1 MIKLLYLHFSPYFC
15 KKNTMRLLWLFLVF
29 VCFSR
34 LAQAQMVNGADT
46 LYGNEWIKYQN
57 QYLRIKVAA
66 DGVYR
71 IPQQQLTAAG
81 FPAGSVPASALRLY
95 RYGAQVPVFTS
106 TENTLSD
113 GDFVEFWGES
123 NKGAIDRYLADNPEA
138 ALLNPQYSLFNDTVI
153 YYLTWND
160 DTAPLRMATAPNN
173 LTNLPQKT
181 EWCWFDAVQVY
192 DNQYFKR
199 EISEDITYSWY
210 DGDGWGRAISNGTL
224 TQNLPDMYMAGPPAT
239 LRFRNAYQRDD
250 QHEVHIEANDS
261 LIVDETHSGFRI
273 VQYTATLPNS
283 RLNGHLDL
291 KIDVTHSAN
300 LPGAFI
306 AGMNVRYSRSMT
318 FGNAALA
325 SFALDASSSGHY
337 LEIGGFNATGAAPV
351 LYDLNSRE
359 RWETNVEGGVIKVFL
374 PAGTQPRKL
383 VLFHPAAGVSSVP
396 ALSVKNFRNLS
407 QDNAGFTIITSTAL
421 FNDPTANGANQVQ
434 AYADYRA
441 GADGGNYT
449 TSVIDIEELYEQFGY
464 GIRFHPIAIRNFCH
478 YADKNW
484 PNAKHVLLIGKGLNS
499 NVFRKTAEQQNNFQ
513 KLFFLPNF
521 GVIGTDLLYV
531 MRGAHLE
538 SPILTIGRLAVTKPF
553 EIKNYLDKV
562 VEHEQ
567 LLHSDQSIENKLG
580 FKRFL
585 HISGGQS
592 PEQQSIAGYVQGMNN
607 EISSGMIGASVQTL
621 YKTSNDPIQQP
632 PFDQISEATQA
643 GISTWMIFGHSSP
656 FVVDYDIGSPEH
668 FKNKGKYPLMMVLGC
683 FSGQCS
689 NTDKGLGESFVLE
702 RNKGALAYLAPVN
715 YGFTDGLNTYGRTF
729 YNRMGN
735 ADYGKSLGEIINGTA
750 DTLIHHNASTSTLI
764 AVLHQSQLQGDPA
777 VHLHQAPGPDFVID
791 PATVTV
797 APNPVSIEQAT
808 FHVNFDLANLGKR
821 VGGNLTLQYAMQN
834 AGDTLRIIKTVE
846 VPAPDFRNQVSV
858 ELPTQGIKA
867 GFGRLFVRIDP
878 AMAVE
883 EWPSAAEF
891 NNDLTDASGEKGILL
906 YFYADDIQPLYP
918 PDCSIVFGEKAV
930 LHAST
935 LSPHASALRFLFE
948 IDSTETFSSPVR
960 QQYAMFSETGALNWT
975 PEIPL
980 KDSVVYY
987 WRVARDSLVNGLI
1000 PWHTRSFTYIQ
1011 GSRPG
1016 WTQSDNGQFE
1026 QDSLLQLDIKTSG
1039 DLFAFTNNTAQ
1050 IRYTLGYLQYNP
1062 LIPTVANSYNE
1073 GAITHFQWWG
1083 VNRVY
1088 NQVAVMELDPLTG
1101 RVIKAPPGVPNNPQ
1115 TEAPALFRVYDTK
1128 DSIERIRLM
1137 DFLQN
1142 GLTPGAYVLF
1152 MTVYDYVDQE
1162 GYAPGKWAMDSVSSG
1177 RNLFQVLESLGAQKV
1192 RSLADGAQP
1201 PHPYA
1206 FSFRYQGGGFEPS
1219 DTIVYFRDTLTTV
1232 RRNFPA
1238 IWMTGS
1244 AETQVI
1250 GPARNWHEALWQK
1263 GGKDDPTEQFRI
1275 SVLGVRENRPDTL
1288 LYQDMEGTKIKL
1300 NMVDSK
1306 EFPYLKLRYEVLD
1319 TTFHTPVQLHSWWVY
1334 YDGYP
1339 EGMLNQRLSEWH
1351 ADTLAQGDSMR
1362 ATLSFRNIS
1371 WYDMDSLLVRYQI
1384 QGPAGQTTVLQKRL
1398 QGLPAGDSISTSLRL
1413 PTNSMNGPQRLSI
1426 DVNPDNDQP
1435 ELHHYNNV
1443 GFRSFYVGR
1452 DRRNPLLD
1460 VTFDGIY
1467 IMDGDL
1473 ISPKPNILLT
1483 LKDDNPYL
1491 GMQDTT
1497 TFSLTLTEP
1506 DGLVRQIAWN
1516 DPEVLFFPADA
1527 TNLPQKNRA
1536 RLEWRPVFT
1545 KDGDYILT
1553 ANGRDASGNLSA
1565 ALDYAVNFRVIT
1577 RSSISNVLNYPNP
1590 FSTSTCFVYTL
1601 TGAETPT
1608 YFKIQIMTVSGRVV
1622 REITTAEFGSL
1633 QAGTHL
1639 SNFCWDGRDEFGD
1652 QLANGVYL
1660 YRVVAKKADGTDFE
1674 AFEQNNIDGFFKHGF
1689 GKMVLMR

>member
-1 MIKLLYLHFSPYFC
+1 MIKLRYLLFSAYFC
-15 KKNTMRLLWLFLVF
+15 KKNTMRLQWFLLAF
-29 VCFSR
+29 LCFSR
-34 LAQAQMVNGADT
+34 LAQAQMVNGTDT

-57 QYLRIKVAA
+57 TYLRIKVAA

-95 RYGAQVPVFTS
+95 RYGTQVPVYTS
-106 TENTLSD
+106 TENTLS
-113 GDFVEFWGES
+113 GADFVEFWGES
-123 NKGAIDRYLADNPEA
+123 NKGAVDRYLADNPEE
-138 ALLNPQYSLFNDTVI
+138 ALLNPQYSLFNDTVF

-160 DTAPLRMATAPNN
+160 DTPPLRMASAPNN
-173 LTNLPQKT
+173 LVNLPPKT

-192 DNQYFKR
+192 NNQYYKR
-199 EISEDITYSWY
+199 EISKDITYSWY
-210 DGDGWGRAISNGTL
+210 DGDGWGLSIANGTL

-239 LRFRNAYQRDD
+239 LRFRSAYQRDD
-250 QHEVHIEANDS
+250 EHKVRVEANDS
-261 LIVDETHSGFRI
+261 LIVNEIHSGFRI
-273 VQYTATLPNS
+273 VQYTATVPNS

-291 KIDVTHSAN
+291 KINVTHSAE
-300 LPGAFI
+300 LPGMVI
-306 AGMNVRYSRSMT
+306 AGINVHYARSMT
-318 FGNAALA
+318 FGNAASA
-325 SFALDASSSGHY
+325 AFELDASPSGHY
-337 LEIGGFNATGAAPV
+337 LEIGGFNANGATPV

-359 RWETNVEGGVIKVFL
+359 RWETTVEGGLIKVFL
-374 PAGTQPRKL
+374 PPGTQARKL
-383 VLFHPAAGVSSVP
+383 VLFHPAAGVLSVP

-407 QDNAGFTIITSTAL
+407 LDNAGFTIITSSAL
-421 FNDPTANGANQVQ
+421 FNDPTAGGANQVQ

-441 GADGGNYT
+441 STDGGNYT

-484 PNAKHVLLIGKGLNS
+484 PNAKHILLIGKGLNS
-499 NVFRKTAEQQNNFQ
+499 NVFRKPAEQQSNFQ

-538 SPILTIGRLAVTKPF
+538 NPVLTIGRLAVTKPF

-567 LLHSDQSIENKLG
+567 LLRSDQSIENKSG

-592 PEQQSIAGYVQGMNN
+592 EEQQSIASYVQGMNA
-607 EISSGMIGASVQTL
+607 EISSGMIGGSVHTL

-632 PFDQISEATQA
+632 PFDQISEATRA

-668 FKNKGKYPLMMVLGC
+668 FQNKGKYPLMMVLGC

-715 YGFTDGLNTYGRTF
+715 YGFTDGLYTYGRTI

-750 DTLIHHNASTSTLI
+750 DTLIHYNTSSSTLI

-777 VHLHQAPGPDFVID
+777 IHLHQAPGPDYVID
-791 PATVTV
+791 PATLVV
-797 APNPVSIEQAT
+797 APNPVSVEQT
-808 FHVNFDLANLGKR
+808 SFKVSFDLANLGKR
-821 VGGNLTLQYAMQN
+821 TGGTLTLEFSVQN
-834 AGDTLRIIKTVE
+834 AGDTVRIIKKLE
-846 VPAPDFRNQVSV
+846 VPAPDYRSQVSV
-858 ELPTQGIKA
+858 DLPTQGIKA

-878 AMAVE
+878 AMVVE
-883 EWPSAAEF
+883 EWPSGAEF
-891 NNDLTDASGEKGILL
+891 NNDLTDASGDKGVQL

-918 PDCSIVFGEKAV
+918 PDCSIVFGDKAV
-930 LHAST
+930 LYAST
-935 LSPHASALRFLFE
+935 LSPHASDLRYLFE
-948 IDSTETFSSPVR
+948 IDSTETFSSPAR
-960 QQYAMFSETGALNWT
+960 QQYAMVSETGSVNWT
-975 PEIPL
+975 PDIDL
-980 KDSVVYY
+980 RDSVVYY
-987 WRVARDSLVNGLI
+987 WRVARDSLVNGLV

-1026 QDSLLQLDIKTSG
+1026 LDSLQHLEVGSSG
-1039 DLFAFTNNTAQ
+1039 DLFSFNNNTAQ

-1062 LIPTVANSYNE
+1062 LIPTVANSYNQ
-1073 GAITHFQWWG
+1073 GAITHYQWTG
-1083 VNRVY
+1083 VNGVY
-1088 NQVAVMELDPLTG
+1088 NKVAIMELDPLTG
-1101 RVIKAPPGVPNNPQ
+1101 RVIKVPPGQPDNPLI
-1115 TEAPALFRVYDTK
+1115 TVPALFHTYNTK
-1128 DSIERIRLM
+1128 DSTERARLM
-1137 DFLQN
+1137 NFLEN

-1152 MTVYDYVDQE
+1152 MTVYDYADQE

-1177 RNLFQVLESLGAQKV
+1177 KNLFQVLEGLGAQKV
-1192 RSLADGAQP
+1192 RSLANGAQP
-1201 PHPYA
+1201 PYPYA
-1206 FSFRYQGGGFEPS
+1206 FSFRYQGGGFPPS
-1219 DTIVYFRDTLTTV
+1219 DTIVYFKDTLTTV

-1238 IWMTGS
+1238 IWINGS
-1244 AETQVI
+1244 VETQVI
-1250 GPARNWHEALWQK
+1250 GPARKWHSAVWQK
-1263 GGKDDPTEQFRI
+1263 GGKDVDTEDFSI
-1275 SVLGVRENRPDTL
+1275 SVLGVRENQPDTL
-1288 LYQDMEGTKIKL
+1288 LYKL
-1300 NMVDSK
+1300 LNETTIDLGGVDSTQ
-1306 EFPYLKLRYEVLD
+1306 FRYLKLKYEVLD
-1319 TTFHTPVQLHSWWVY
+1319 TVLHTPVQLHSWWVY

-1339 EGMLNQRLSEWH
+1339 EGILNQRFSEWH

-1362 ATLSFRNIS
+1362 TTLSFRNIS
-1371 WYDMDSLLVRYQI
+1371 WYKMDSLLIRYQV
-1384 QGPAGQTTVLQKRL
+1384 QGPAGQTTMLQKRL
-1398 QGLPAGDSISTSLRL
+1398 RDLPPGDSLSMVLRL
-1413 PTNSMNGPQRLSI
+1413 PTNTMNGAQRLSI

-1443 GFRSFYVGR
+1443 GFRNFYVGR

-1473 ISPKPNILLT
+1473 ISPKPNITLT

-1491 GMQDTT
+1491 VMQDTT

-1506 DGLVRQIAWN
+1506 DGHVRQIAWN
-1516 DPEVLFFPADA
+1516 DPEVLFFPGNAA
-1527 TNLPQKNRA
+1527 NLPQKNRA
-1536 RLEWRPVFT
+1536 RLEWRPVFA
-1545 KDGDYILT
+1545 KDGDYILK

-1565 ALDYAVNFRVIT
+1565 ALDYSVNFRVIT
-1577 RSSISNVLNYPNP
+1577 KSSISNVLNYPNP

-1601 TGAETPT
+1601 TGSETPT

-1622 REITTAEFGSL
+1622 REITTAEFGPL
-1633 QAGTHL
+1633 QAGTHR

-1674 AFEQNNIDGFFKHGF
+1674 AFEQSNIDGFFKNGF